1 MMAQQ
6 AAERRPTAEEAGL
19 DRAKQLQ
26 GELVKSYYRWV
37 WNVRNNGGKI
47 AYCFVMAN
55 PAELLRVFDIAPV
68 YPEITSL
75 QISYRGGAPQLIN
88 LSEEFGYSTDCCG
101 YVKMGVAT
109 VLNKGQTAIG
119 NIPTP
124 DMAML
129 TYSGCQIYIHWW
141 EQYQYLTKTPVFT
154 IDIPYVRDYNGHVD
168 KHDIKYVAAQLEEII
183 PALERFTGKRFDEE
197 KLREYVRLSAE
208 AWELWKRCLHMGKL
222 KPSPIDAYFE
232 AIYYM
237 SAITLIRGTEEC
249 VDFYRFLLQELQ
261 ERHEKG
267 IGPTPDE
274 KFRLVFEGV
283 PNYPF
288 FKRFWNLFRQW
299 NARCVAATYPKVAG
313 MVDVDAFTMNPE
325 KPLESIAEYMIHAYC
340 NWNMLMRTNL
350 IKKYVN
356 EYSADGV
363 VIHSIKS
370 CRSFSMGH
378 GDIREYLIKE
388 LDVPALH
395 IESDHV
401 DPRYYAEAQ
410 LKNRVDAFFE
420 SLSVRKGV

>member
-1 MMAQQ
+1 MTTQSALT
-6 AAERRPTAEEAGL
+6 ARPTAEEAGL

-26 GELVKSYYRWV
+26 GELVKQYYRWV
-37 WNVRNNGGKI
+37 RDVKASGGKV

-55 PAELLRVFDIAPV
+55 PIELLRAFNIAPV

-75 QISYRGGAPQLIN
+75 QISYRGGAPSVIG

-109 VLNKGQTAIG
+109 VLNKGQTPIG
-119 NIPTP
+119 YIPTP

-141 EQYQYLTKTPVFT
+141 EQYQYITKTPVFT
-154 IDIPYVRDYNGHVD
+154 VDIPYIRNYNGGVP
-168 KHDIKYVAAQLEEII
+168 KHDIKYVSSQLEELI
-183 PALERFTGKRFDEE
+183 PKLEQFTGVRYDEE
-197 KLREYVRLSAE
+197 KLKEYIRLSAE
-208 AWELWKRCLHMGKL
+208 AWELWKKCLHMGKL
-222 KPSPIDAYFE
+222 KPSPLDAYFE

-237 SAITLIRGTEEC
+237 SAITLLRGSREC
-249 VDFYRFLLQELQ
+249 VDFYAYLLKELQ
-261 ERHEKG
+261 ERYEKG
-267 IGPTPDE
+267 VGPTPE
-274 KFRLVFEGV
+274 ERFRLVFEGV

-288 FKRFWNLFRQW
+288 FKRFWNLFKTW
-299 NARCVAATYPKVAG
+299 NARCVASTYPKVAG
-313 MVDVDAFTMNPE
+313 MVDVDVFKLNAD
-325 KPLESIAEYMIHAYC
+325 KPLDSLAEYMIHAYC
-340 NWNMLMRTNL
+340 NWNMIMRKDL
-350 IKKYVN
+350 ISKYVR

-378 GDIREYLIKE
+378 GDIREYLIKN

-401 DPRYYAEAQ
+401 DPRYYSEAQ

-420 SLSVRKGV
+420 SLSIRKRD

>member
-1 MMAQQ
+1 MMSQQ
-6 AAERRPTAEEAGL
+6 TAERRPTAEEASL
-19 DRAKQLQ
+19 DKAKQLQ

-37 WNVRNNGGKI
+37 WDVKNNGGKI

-88 LSEEFGYSTDCCG
+88 ISEEFGYSTDCCG

-119 NIPTP
+119 NIPIP

-154 IDIPYVRDYNGHVD
+154 IDIPYVRDYDGHVA
-168 KHDIKYVAAQLEEII
+168 KHDIKYVADQLEEII
-183 PALERFTGKRFDEE
+183 PTLERFTGKRFDEE
-197 KLREYVRLSAE
+197 KLREYVRLSGE
-208 AWELWKRCLHMGKL
+208 AWELWKKCLHMGKL

-237 SAITLIRGTEEC
+237 SAITLIRGTQEC

-261 ERHEKG
+261 ERYDKG
-267 IGPTPDE
+267 IGPTAEE

-313 MVDVDAFTMNPE
+313 MVDVDAFTMDPE
-325 KPLESIAEYMIHAYC
+325 KPLQSIAEYMIHAYC
-340 NWNMLMRTNL
+340 NWNMVMRTKL
-350 IKKYVN
+350 VKKYVN